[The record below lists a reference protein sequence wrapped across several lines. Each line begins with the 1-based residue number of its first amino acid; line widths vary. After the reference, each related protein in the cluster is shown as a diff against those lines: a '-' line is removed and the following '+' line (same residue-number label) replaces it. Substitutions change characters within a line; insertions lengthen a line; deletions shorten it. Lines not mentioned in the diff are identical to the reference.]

1 MFKRAWKVL
10 FKQGR
15 GYEGNWG
22 GSNHIFPTEKK
33 RVEIELSKASF
44 SGCKL
49 FRTSYMNLFSSR
61 VSKTGDQKSLLFSG
75 KLRPWTDF

>member
-44 SGCKL
+44 GVCKP
-49 FRTSYMNLFSSR
+49 FRTSNIKWFSSR
-61 VSKTGDQKSLLFSG
+61 VSKTGDQ
-75 KLRPWTDF
+75 